1 MAGESWSI
9 NPVTGDYDQKNGAPV
24 VTEKLTIPAYIRLRA
39 KRTTWMYAPDNK
51 WGSNFYLQKK
61 RKTSQDPSFFEN
73 LAADALQP
81 IVDDG
86 RASSVTVTT
95 TVSTRGG
102 MGMETEVVDATGKVE
117 KIVIDP
123 IVV

>member
-1 MAGESWSI
+1 MAESWSI
-9 NPVTGDYDQKNGAPV
+9 NPVTKDYDQSGGSPV
-24 VTEKLTIPAYIRLRA
+24 VTEALTIPAYIRMRA
-39 KRTTWMYAPDNK
+39 KRSQWMYAPDAK

-81 IVDDG
+81 MVDDG
-86 RASSVTVTT
+86 RAAGISVTT
-95 TVSTRGG
+95 TFSSRGAL
-102 MGMETEVVDATGKVE
+102 GMETEIVDATGKVD

-123 IVV
+123 ITV